1 MCGIVGIAGH
11 DEAAGNILAAL
22 KRLEYRGYDSA
33 GIATLVDGHIERRRA
48 PGKLAQLGQVL
59 QSRPLPGRTGIGHTR
74 WATHGAPTESNAHP
88 HASARVAL
96 VHNGIIEN
104 FRELREELIAKGHK
118 FESETDTETAVH
130 LVTDYLD
137 RGLEPAQAA
146 MAAARR
152 LTGAYAIAMIFSGEE
167 SLVIG
172 ARQGSPLAVGYAA
185 DAAYLGSDAFALAP
199 FTNRVA
205 YLEDGDVAVL
215 RGPDVTIYD
224 LHDRPANR
232 EVKIASASAGLVD
245 KGGYRHFM
253 AKEIHEQPD
262 VVGHTIAHY
271 IDPVARNVVL
281 REKGAADAL
290 KSATRLTISA
300 CGTAYYAGLI
310 GKYWFEMMARLAVE
324 TDVASELRYRQPV
337 YPKGGAALFISQSG
351 ETADTLAALRDARAQ
366 GQTTIA
372 VVNVPESSIAREADI
387 VLPTF
392 AGPEIGVASTK
403 AFTCQLGVLAS
414 LAIAAGRLR
423 GVLSAERET
432 ALCGHLLETPRHIVE
447 FLKQEPRIEALGL
460 EIAKARD
467 VLYLGRGVHYPLA
480 LEGALK
486 LKEISYIHA
495 EGYAAGEMKHGPI
508 ALIDENVP
516 VIVLAP
522 HDALFAKSISNM
534 QEVMARGGK
543 IVLISDKRGIAEAG
557 ERAWATIEVPDVAP
571 LLAPLVYALPVQ
583 LLAYHTAVAKGTD
596 VDQPRNLAK
605 SVTVE

>member
-1 MCGIVGIAGH
+1 MCGIVGIAGRDDAA
-11 DEAAGNILAAL
+11 DEILDAL

-33 GIATLVDGHIERRRA
+33 GIATLVGGHIERRRA
-48 PGKLAQLGQVL
+48 PGKLSQL
-59 QSRPLPGRTGIGHTR
+59 SRALASHPLPGRTGIGHTR
-74 WATHGAPTESNAHP
+74 WATHGAPTEGNAHP

-104 FRELREELIAKGHK
+104 FRELRDELIAKGHK
-118 FESETDTETAVH
+118 FASETDTEVAVH
-130 LVTDYLD
+130 LVTEYLNQ
-137 RGLEPAQAA
+137 GLDPAKAA
-146 MAAARR
+146 MTAVRR
-152 LTGAYAIAMIFSGEE
+152 LRGAYALAMIFAGEE
-167 SLVIG
+167 KLVIG
-172 ARQGSPLAVGYAA
+172 AREGSPLAVGYGT

-215 RGPDVTIYD
+215 KGPQVTIYD
-224 LHDRPANR
+224 AEDRPANR
-232 EVKIASASAGLVD
+232 EIRIASASAGLVD

-262 VVGHTIAHY
+262 VIGHTISHY
-271 IDPVARNVVL
+271 VDPVARAIQL
-281 REKGAADAL
+281 REKGAMEAL
-290 KSATRLTISA
+290 KNATRLTVSA
-300 CGTAYYAGLI
+300 CGTAYYAGLV

-324 TDVASELRYRQPV
+324 VDVASELRYRSPV

-351 ETADTLAALRDARAQ
+351 ETADTLAALRDAKEQ
-366 GQTTIA
+366 GQTTLA

-403 AFTCQLGVLAS
+403 AFTCQLSVLAS

-423 GVLSAERET
+423 GHLTPERE
-432 ALCGHLLETPRHIVE
+432 AQLCGHLLETPRHIVE
-447 FLKQEPRIEALGL
+447 FLKHEPRIEALGL
-460 EIAKARD
+460 EMAKARD
-467 VLYLGRGVHYPLA
+467 VLYLGRGVHFPMA

-508 ALIDENVP
+508 ALIDEKVP
-516 VIVLAP
+516 VIVIAP
-522 HDALFAKSISNM
+522 HDPLFAKTVSNM
-534 QEVMARGGK
+534 QEVMARGGRV
-543 IVLISDKRGIAEAG
+543 ILISDKQGLAEAG
-557 ERAWATIEVPDVAP
+557 ERAWATIEVPQVDA
-571 LLAPLVYALPVQ
+571 LMAPLVYALPVQ

>member
-1 MCGIVGIAGH
+1 MCGIVGIAGK
-11 DEAAGNILAAL
+11 DDASGEILDAL
-22 KRLEYRGYDSA
+22 RRLEYRGYDSA
-33 GIATLVDGHIERRRA
+33 GIATLVNGHIERRRA
-48 PGKLAQLGQVL
+48 PGKLSQLGKVL
-59 QSRPLPGRTGIGHTR
+59 VSHPLPGRTGIGHTR
-74 WATHGAPTESNAHP
+74 WATHGAPTEGNAHP
-88 HASARVAL
+88 HASARVAV

-104 FRELREELIAKGHK
+104 FRELRDELIAKGHK
-118 FESETDTETAVH
+118 FQSETDTEVAVH

-137 RGLEPAQAA
+137 QGLDPAKAA
-146 MAAARR
+146 MTAVKR
-152 LTGAYAIAMIFSGEE
+152 LKGAYALAMIFSDEE
-167 SLVIG
+167 GLVIG
-172 ARQGSPLAVGYAA
+172 ARQGSPLAVGYGT
-185 DAAYLGSDAFALAP
+185 DVAYLGSDAFALAP
-199 FTNRVA
+199 FTSRVA

-215 RGPDVTIYD
+215 KGPDVTIYD
-224 LHDRPANR
+224 SHDRPANR
-232 EVKIASASAGLVD
+232 EIRIASASAGLVD

-262 VVGHTIAHY
+262 VIGHTISHY
-271 IDPVARNVVL
+271 VDPVARTISL
-281 REKGAADAL
+281 REKGAAEVLAN
-290 KSATRLTISA
+290 ATRLMVSA
-300 CGTAYYAGLI
+300 CGTAFYAGLI
-310 GKYWFEMMARLAVE
+310 GKYWFEMISRLAVE
-324 TDVASELRYRQPV
+324 VDVASELRYRAPV
-337 YPKGGAALFISQSG
+337 YPEGGAALFISQSG
-351 ETADTLAALRDARAQ
+351 ETADTLAALRDAKEQ

-372 VVNVPESSIAREADI
+372 IVNVPESSIAREADI

-403 AFTCQLGVLAS
+403 AFTCQLSVLAS

-423 GVLSAERET
+423 GHLTAERET
-432 ALCGHLLETPRHIVE
+432 LLCGHLLETPRHIVE

-460 EIAKARD
+460 EVAKARD
-467 VLYLGRGVHYPLA
+467 VLYLGRGVHYPMA

-516 VIVLAP
+516 VIVIAP
-522 HDALFAKSISNM
+522 HDPLFAKTVSNM

-543 IVLISDKRGIAEAG
+543 VILISDKRGLAEAG
-557 ERAWATIEVPDVAP
+557 ERAWATIEVPEVDA
-571 LLAPLVYALPVQ
+571 LMAPLVYALPVQ